1 MSETLEAFKRET
13 INILMIELFGIYIHH
28 VYEYLE
34 NIKGDI
40 RINKDKVNFA
50 GLASCTSFS
59 KIGFAQ
65 KNQKPNNDAVLKD
78 TLWSIYKC
86 FEYFLTNDIEDEN
99 IKEKYVEAINKML
112 ESEISYYLSQGKES

>member
-1 MSETLEAFKRET
+1 MSGTLEAFKRET

-34 NIKGDI
+34 NIEDDI
-40 RINKDKVNFA
+40 KINKDKVSFA

-65 KNQKPNNDAVLKD
+65 RNQQPNDDAVL
-78 TLWSIYKC
+78 
-86 FEYFLTNDIEDEN
+86 
-99 IKEKYVEAINKML
+99 
-112 ESEISYYLSQGKES
+112 